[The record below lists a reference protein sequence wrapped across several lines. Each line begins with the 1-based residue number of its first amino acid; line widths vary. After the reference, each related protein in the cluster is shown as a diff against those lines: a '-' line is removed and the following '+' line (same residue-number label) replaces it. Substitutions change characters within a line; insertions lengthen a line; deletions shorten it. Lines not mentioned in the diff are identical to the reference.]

1 MEDTIAAI
9 STAFGEGGIGIVRMS
24 GENAK
29 QIIDKI
35 FVTSSEMTDRRLTY
49 GHIKDPD
56 TGETIDE
63 VLAVYMKAP
72 DTYTKEDIVEIDNHG
87 SVVALRKTLALVLRC
102 GARLAEKGEFTKR
115 AFLNGRI
122 DLTQAEAVMDVVSAK
137 TDSSYGTAIGQL
149 EGRLADEIRS
159 LRKRLLDELVDIA
172 VNIDYP
178 DEDIEP
184 VVYKHLIESISSI
197 GDEIRKLI
205 DSSNTGR
212 MIRDGIK
219 IAICGRPNVG
229 KSSLM
234 NALLRES
241 RAIVTEIP
249 GTTRDTIEESLSI
262 RGLPVVLTDTA
273 GIRETDDKIER
284 IGIRRAKESIESADL
299 VIFVLDAQTG
309 IVDED
314 IDIFDNTTAENSLI
328 LINKTDLGNEITRGE
343 AEALRP
349 GADVIMTSMKDN
361 TGIDEVE
368 DKIESLV
375 YGGRLRQGSSLIITN
390 ARQEALLR
398 EAAGSLDS
406 SLAMAEAGE
415 ALDFIDMDLRS
426 AHETLGKITGE
437 TVEEDILNEVFS
449 RFCLGK

>member
-29 QIIDKI
+29 QIMDKV
-35 FVTSSEMTDRRLTY
+35 FVSDSEPRDRRLTY
-49 GHIKDPD
+49 GHIVDPD

-87 SVVALRKTLALVLRC
+87 SVVALRKTLSLVLRC

-137 TDSSYGTAIGQL
+137 TDSSYDTAVSQL
-149 EGRLADEIRS
+149 EGRLADEIRDV
-159 LRKRLLDELVDIA
+159 RKRLLDQLVEIA

-184 VVYKHLIESISSI
+184 VLYGQLKNSISSI
-197 GDEIRKLI
+197 GDEINVLI
-205 DSSNTGR
+205 DSCDTGR

-249 GTTRDTIEESLSI
+249 GTTRDTIEESMSI

-273 GIRETDDKIER
+273 GIRDTDDKIER
-284 IGIRRAKESIESADL
+284 IGIRRAKESIENADL
-299 VIFVLDAQTG
+299 VIFVLDAQEG
-309 IVDED
+309 IADED
-314 IDIFDNTTAENSLI
+314 IEILDNTDAENALI
-328 LINKTDLGNEITRGE
+328 LINKTDLGNNISPAE
-343 AEALRP
+343 AAALRP
-349 GADVIMTSMKDN
+349 GADIILTSMKDN

-368 DKIESLV
+368 NRIEDLV
-375 YGGRLRQGSSLIITN
+375 YGGELRQRSSLIITN
-390 ARQEALLR
+390 ARQESLLR
-398 EAAGSLDS
+398 EAGESLES
-406 SLAMAEAGE
+406 ALSMAEAGE
-415 ALDFIDMDLRS
+415 ALDFIDMDLRR
-426 AHETLGKITGE
+426 AYETLGKIIGE
-437 TVEEDILNEVFS
+437 SVEEDVLNEVFS

>member
-349 GADVIMTSMKDN
+349 GADIIMTSMKDN

-398 EAAGSLDS
+398 EAAESLDS
-406 SLAMAEAGE
+406 ALTMAEAGE